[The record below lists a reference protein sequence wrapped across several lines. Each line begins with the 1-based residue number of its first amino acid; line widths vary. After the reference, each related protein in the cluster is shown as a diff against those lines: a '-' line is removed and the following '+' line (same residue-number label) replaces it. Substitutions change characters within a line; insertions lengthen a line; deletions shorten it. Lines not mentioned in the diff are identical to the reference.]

1 MKKLLLILFLL
12 SIFSSCSHRRTA
24 ADTIEL
30 GKSTVQYNLS
40 PDLLANDTNRQK
52 WVQDSCGCLRLRTLQ
67 LAESL
72 IEEYDVLH
80 RSKDNF
86 ISVFGEPNNVKT
98 MQDKAILSYYIESVC
113 YDGLFVES
121 GDKAWIDFEFRND
134 TLISIPDV
142 FYIE

>member
-12 SIFSSCSHRRTA
+12 SIFSSCSQRRTA

-30 GKSTVQYNLS
+30 GKSMVQYNLS

-72 IEEYDVLH
+72 IEEY
-80 RSKDNF
+80 
-86 ISVFGEPNNVKT
+86 
-98 MQDKAILSYYIESVC
+98 
-113 YDGLFVES
+113 
-121 GDKAWIDFEFRND
+121 
-134 TLISIPDV
+134 
-142 FYIE
+142 